1 MFINSKEINMK
12 NGTVTISLY
21 DYDRL
26 KHKERIADEREKEL
40 LGIIEELK
48 KGVKC
53 IKKVIRSY
61 RDEFGIEGSDCFKEF
76 VNCEELEKELRNK
89 LEIEITEEKI
99 CEHPEFKKLNDRLS
113 FYKEALHDCKEENY
127 DIIRKV
133 KDHNS
138 KWYNFNKI
146 KL

>member
-1 MFINSKEINMK
+1 MK

-21 DYDRL
+21 DYERL

-40 LGIIEELK
+40 LET
-48 KGVKC
+48 
-53 IKKVIRSY
+53 
-61 RDEFGIEGSDCFKEF
+61 IEGLKSGAKAIVHEKIYRYLNAVYIDTRHISTNFL
-76 VNCEELEKELRNK
+76 NCEELEKELRTK
-89 LEIEITEEKI
+89 IEKEITEEKLYK
-99 CEHPEFKKLNDRLS
+99 HPEFKKLKDDIS

-133 KDHNS
+133 KYHNS